1 MDTTCPR
8 FLYSFSSD
16 RYGQDVHHHLHSTRT
31 GRVFYAFHEMP
42 EWFDLYDGVDGP
54 SSSSSTRM

>member
-54 SSSSSTRM
+54 SS